1 MARLSPTSC
10 THITG
15 IDANVGGIDGLIL
28 SSERFSDSFDTG
40 GVNRNRLAVPVFLI
54 FDSVALQ
61 LSVHKL

>member
-28 SSERFSDSFDTG
+28 LSERFSDPLDAG
-40 GVNRNRLAVPVFLI
+40 GVNRNRLAVPVFLVN
-54 FDSVALQ
+54 DRVALQ